1 MSFKHQNRHNDTR
14 KTNKN
19 RIHWISM
26 KKTIIWFLL
35 FLLIIPGIIQAQKLS
50 EDPRVA
56 SAINL
61 LEMWVQAQL
70 DFERIAGISMSVV
83 HDQELIW
90 SRGFGYSDIETKKP
104 ATPRTIYSICS
115 ISKLF
120 TSVGMLQLRDRGLLR
135 LDDPVIKHLSWFD
148 IKQKYEHSPPITI
161 EGLLTHSSGLP
172 READFPYW
180 TEASFPTREQMI
192 DHLSKQET
200 LYPARKKYQYSNL
213 GLSLAGEIVAKV
225 SGKPYAEYMEEN
237 ILKPLGLT
245 DTTPEIPVKKQKE
258 QLATG
263 YGSFKRDGMR
273 PIMPFYTVNGIAP
286 AAGFASTVVDLGK
299 FASWQFRLL
308 ENNGD
313 ELLAVNTLRDMH
325 RVHWLNSDWTSKRG
339 LGFSVWRDKEKT
351 FVGHGGSCPGYL
363 SHLLLQPEEK
373 IAAVFMTNSRSLS
386 SSKYTQT
393 AYDIVAPAIKE
404 ALESPGEAKTPNPE
418 WQKYTGL
425 YERPHGGESHVIFW
439 MGELATISF
448 PTENPLQSLTKL
460 KHEEGHVFRRV
471 MDDGELGTPVTFEV
485 DDAGKVIRMWSTV
498 NYSVK
503 IH

>member
-1 MSFKHQNRHNDTR
+1 MRV
-14 KTNKN
+14 KN
-19 RIHWISM
+19 QYNINYL
-26 KKTIIWFLL
+26 KKTIACFVFFMIVFT
-35 FLLIIPGIIQAQKLS
+35 GSVQAQKLS
-50 EDPRVA
+50 EEPRVE

-61 LEMWVQAQL
+61 LEMWVQAQI
-70 DFERIAGISMSVV
+70 DFERIVGISMSVV

-104 ATPRTIYSICS
+104 ATERTIYSICS

-135 LDDPVIKHLSWFD
+135 LDDPVKKHLSWFD

-200 LYPARKKYQYSNL
+200 LYPSRNKYQYSNL

-225 SGKPYAEYMEEN
+225 SGKPYSDYVKDN
-237 ILKPLGLT
+237 ILEPLGLS
-245 DTTPEIPVKKQKE
+245 DTTPDLPIEKQKG
-258 QLATG
+258 QMATG
-263 YGSFKRDGMR
+263 YGAFKRDGTR
-273 PIMPFYTVNGIAP
+273 PVMPFYTVNGIAP

-308 ENNGD
+308 KNNSN
-313 ELLAVNTLRDMH
+313 EILNANTLRDMH
-325 RVHWLNSDWTSKRG
+325 RVHWVNSDWTSKRG

-373 IAAVFMTNSRSLS
+373 IATVFMTNSRSLS
-386 SSKYTQT
+386 SSMYTRT
-393 AYDIVAPAIKE
+393 AYDIVAPVIKE
-404 ALESPGEAKTPNPE
+404 VLKTPGEAKTPNPE
-418 WQKYTGL
+418 WEKYTGL
-425 YERPHGGESHVIFW
+425 YERPLGGESHVIFW

-448 PTENPLQSLTKL
+448 PTENPLRSLTKL
-460 KHEEGHVFRRV
+460 KHVEGHVFRRV
-471 MDDGELGTPVTFEV
+471 RDNGELGTPVTFEV
-485 DDAGKVIRMWSTV
+485 DADGKVIKMWSTV

-503 IH
+503 KN